1 MGSTE
6 LVQHWVR
13 ETMGWGDDRF
23 SVHVVPHLSLPH
35 HDLVMIEQKAVRS
48 GGELYVMTDG
58 QHVLPAGA
66 ANLGKVLAAEGLAS
80 DPGAVPAEQV
90 AALFFRM
97 AEVGRGRPLDDP
109 APRAAR
115 DGDGVMVEFSS
126 ERGFRGPVEHW
137 SVWVTPDGSLRSAVE
152 TRS

>member
-1 MGSTE
+1 MSSTE
-6 LVQHWVR
+6 IVRRWVQ

-23 SVHVVPHLSLPH
+23 SVHAVPHLSLAH

-58 QHVLPAGA
+58 EDVLPAGA
-66 ANLGKVLAAEGLAS
+66 ANLGKVLAAEGFAS
-80 DPGAVPAEQV
+80 DPAVVPAALV

-109 APRAAR
+109 PPRAVR
-115 DGDGVMVEFSS
+115 DGDGVQVEFSS

-137 SVWVTPDGSLRSAVE
+137 SVRVTPDGSLRSAVE
-152 TRS
+152 TP